1 MPGRLGGRGG
11 VGLFHNRVAHSPVNW
26 MEIPR
31 APSSSNME
39 TIHVTP
45 APLCPQAR
53 TEAGRAVKNV
63 VWGLLIR
70 SSYQKQLAG
79 NEPSATEQSATLEA
93 LKARSFLLKEIF
105 KNKTTIFKPQGPATS
120 QESLPRKQG
129 EPWRHRGPVAPPR
142 PLGDQKLPRSTPGR
156 AVEGEHLAPAP

>member
-1 MPGRLGGRGG
+1 MVTGHHAGQVWGAGWGGLSR
-11 VGLFHNRVAHSPVNW
+11 NRVAHGPVNW

-93 LKARSFLLKEIF
+93 LKAHSFLPKEIF
-105 KNKTTIFKPQGPATS
+105 KN
-120 QESLPRKQG
+120 
-129 EPWRHRGPVAPPR
+129 
-142 PLGDQKLPRSTPGR
+142 
-156 AVEGEHLAPAP
+156 